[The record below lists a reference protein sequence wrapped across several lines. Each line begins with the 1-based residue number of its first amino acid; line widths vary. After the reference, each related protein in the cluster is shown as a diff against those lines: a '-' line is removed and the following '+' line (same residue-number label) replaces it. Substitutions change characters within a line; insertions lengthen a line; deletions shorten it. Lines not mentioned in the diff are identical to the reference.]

1 MNCSY
6 QLCMAMVKSISS
18 CHSRGD
24 SEMDIQIQTVM
35 HMMTIEGTIIWR
47 SRSKIGRT
55 SVYSWSRSILVVLM
69 MTHPQNDETSLS
81 SDNDHG
87 HAANAFVSIICG
99 FGWLAYERSLC
110 SRCSLSLECAGDF
123 FSVIFLAAH
132 RTTVHLCLS
141 SLVPFSLLLF
151 WFSLIGQP

>member
-18 CHSRGD
+18 CDSRGD

-55 SVYSWSRSILVVLM
+55 SVYSWSPSILVVLM

-99 FGWLAYERSLC
+99 FG
-110 SRCSLSLECAGDF
+110 
-123 FSVIFLAAH
+123 
-132 RTTVHLCLS
+132 
-141 SLVPFSLLLF
+141 
-151 WFSLIGQP
+151 